1 MRSERDFEH
10 WVRRRLADWP
20 TSQIVDFERWLRERD
35 LVEFLP
41 AVHEASRQRGVELA
55 HVNGHDPRR
64 KLIDHLVSRIKRLVH
79 ARSRLQEDGGSVV
92 EIEAHTAE
100 IERLRAELAEVVKET
115 AA

>member
-1 MRSERDFEH
+1 MRSEREFEE

-20 TSQIVDFERWLRERD
+20 TPQILDFERWLRARG

-41 AVHEASRQRGVELA
+41 AVHEASRRRGIELEG
-55 HVNGHDPRR
+55 VNGHDPRR
-64 KLIDHLVSRIKRLVH
+64 TLIDHLVARIKRLVH
-79 ARSRLQEDGGSVV
+79 ARSRLQEDGASVV

-100 IERLRAELAEVVKET
+100 IERLRAELAEVVKES